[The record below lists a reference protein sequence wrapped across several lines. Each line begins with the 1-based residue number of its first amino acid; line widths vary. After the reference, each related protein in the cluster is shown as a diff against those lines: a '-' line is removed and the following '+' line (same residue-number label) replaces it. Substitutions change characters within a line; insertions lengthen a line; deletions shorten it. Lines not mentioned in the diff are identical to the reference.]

1 MFVLVGLVHV
11 GCAAHTQLKREEEA
25 VDETFEQTI
34 PLEPIDAHPF
44 NPSAFGKPS
53 DDGSELFFKG
63 AVDYALGDGYPT
75 VITQTMTGK
84 RWTACS
90 SPLGGRYRALSVDNG
105 SSESATGKLDEQG
118 NLVLTLHSEGTA
130 TLTIKG
136 EYEVSAEGPECG
148 FAPSSTVATSDVM
161 VVQVRRP
168 KQLAVQFSDC
178 YDEPVVRVATNVR
191 VVPGFALVDGKDVV
205 FQPSNANPRHPAT
218 LTIRSTEP
226 LEPVQLTA
234 PDGPA
239 SEGTVNLLTPETAGL
254 LELEAPFGSP
264 TVVEVVEAK
273 RVTTEVE
280 FGIEVKVWAP
290 LENGDEVAIDWA
302 RPIQVLTVDE
312 AVDGTKLCSPLDEA
326 WFTLESLTP
335 EVCAIEQQ
343 PNLSP
348 FADHRLQQAAL
359 LHASGTCSLRLSAPE
374 FEGGLGLHREFRA
387 EVKQP

>member
-1 MFVLVGLVHV
+1 LHVDPAFLPPPLATLAANWPQYRGPQASGVDASKPVPIRWNVETGENILWQTPIPGLGHAAPIVWDDRVYVATAVSGAKADLKVGLY
-11 GCAAHTQLKREEEA
+11 GDIE
-25 VDETFEQTI
+25 
-34 PLEPIDAHPF
+34 
-44 NPSAFGKPS
+44 SA
-53 DDGSELFFKG
+53 D
-63 AVDYALGDGYPT
+63 
-75 VITQTMTGK
+75 
-84 RWTACS
+84 
-90 SPLGGRYRALSVDNG
+90 DNG
-105 SSESATGKLDEQG
+105 PQQWRLLALDRATGKIAWNILGKEAAPKVKRHTKASHCNSTPVTDGERIIAIFG
-118 NLVLTLHSEGTA
+118 SEGLFCFDLA
-130 TLTIKG
+130 GKLTWQKDLG
-136 EYEVSAEGPECG
+136 PMDSGYFDVPSAQWG
-148 FAPSSTVATSDVM
+148 FASSPVIHEGKVIVQCDV
-161 VVQVRRP
+161 Q
-168 KQLAVQFSDC
+168 KDSFLAVFD
-178 YDEPVVRVATNVR
+178 VK
-191 VVPGFALVDGKDVV
+191 DGREIWRTPRKDV
-205 FQPSNANPRHPAT
+205 PT
-218 LTIRSTEP
+218 W
-226 LEPVQLTA
+226 
-234 PDGPA
+234 
-239 SEGTVNLLTPETAGL
+239 
-254 LELEAPFGSP
+254 GSP
-264 TVVEVVEAK
+264 TVVEVVEAT